1 MVAATQAAIES
12 YTASIVRSP
21 TEVIF
26 ALDAAGELVM
36 KTGDLEVRPAEKAA
50 LKALAAGKKREL
62 ATPRIGGVDR
72 VVKGFWFEP
81 FGWYL
86 VVSEQRAT
94 FYSRVSQIT
103 TRTLYILG
111 AAILGGVVLIMMFA
125 SYLTRPLTKVV
136 ATMENVIRTGDLSSR
151 VAVEY
156 HDEIGKLAHTF
167 NLMVGQLE
175 RNYKDIKTFAFKAA
189 VAKNREYKIR
199 NIFQKYVPGEVI
211 DEFFKN
217 PEGMLVGNNRVLAVL
232 FSDIRGFT
240 SISEKMAPDELVSS
254 LNSYFDVMVDV
265 IDQRKGTVDKYI
277 GDAIMAFFGAPVKHS
292 DDALQSVLAGIEMN
306 EALVDF
312 NARQA
317 KLGKPEF
324 RMGVGINYGV
334 VTVGNIGT
342 KTKMNY
348 TIIGDMVNLASRLE
362 GLTKEYRQPL
372 LISEGLQS
380 RVKEQ
385 VPTRLIDRVAVK
397 GKSQGVKI
405 FTARRN
411 LSNAETEAWA
421 LHNGAM
427 ELYYS
432 RDFKGA
438 VERFQQV
445 QRILPQDFAAELM
458 ENRCLDYIQN
468 PPPANWDGVEV
479 MDHK

>member
-1 MVAATQAAIES
+1 
-12 YTASIVRSP
+12 
-21 TEVIF
+21 
-26 ALDAAGELVM
+26 
-36 KTGDLEVRPAEKAA
+36 
-50 LKALAAGKKREL
+50 
-62 ATPRIGGVDR
+62 
-72 VVKGFWFEP
+72 
-81 FGWYL
+81 
-86 VVSEQRAT
+86 
-94 FYSRVSQIT
+94 
-103 TRTLYILG
+103 
-111 AAILGGVVLIMMFA
+111 
-125 SYLTRPLTKVV
+125 
-136 ATMENVIRTGDLSSR
+136 
-151 VAVEY
+151 
-156 HDEIGKLAHTF
+156 
-167 NLMVGQLE
+167 
-175 RNYKDIKTFAFKAA
+175 
-189 VAKNREYKIR
+189 
-199 NIFQKYVPGEVI
+199 
-211 DEFFKN
+211 
-217 PEGMLVGNNRVLAVL
+217 
-232 FSDIRGFT
+232 
-240 SISEKMAPDELVSS
+240 
-254 LNSYFDVMVDV
+254 
-265 IDQRKGTVDKYI
+265 
-277 GDAIMAFFGAPVKHS
+277 
-292 DDALQSVLAGIEMN
+292 MN

-445 QRILPQDFAAELM
+445 QRILPQDFVAELM